1 MTTQGPTE
9 LPMQRLHLL
18 EGIGHV
24 VRVWLDDD
32 LGHLLVEHDGSITW
46 DDLQDLKNSI
56 WGDEARAIEVYP
68 PVSQIVNNAPIRH
81 LWRLGETDFAP
92 DLLGADRSE
101 DSLQTR
107 CATAWAEARG

>member
-1 MTTQGPTE
+1 M
-9 LPMQRLHLL
+9 
-18 EGIGHV
+18 
-24 VRVWLDDD
+24 
-32 LGHLLVEHDGSITW
+32 LGSDIRAT
-46 DDLQDLKNSI
+46 
-56 WGDEARAIEVYP
+56 EARAIEVYP